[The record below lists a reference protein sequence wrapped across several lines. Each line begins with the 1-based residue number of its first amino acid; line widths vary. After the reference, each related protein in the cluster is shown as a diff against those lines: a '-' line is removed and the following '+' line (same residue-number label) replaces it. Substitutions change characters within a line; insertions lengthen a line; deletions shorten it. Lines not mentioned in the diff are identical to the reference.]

1 MRRKRNSG
9 FTLVELLLVVVI
21 IGILA
26 AIVIPKLTGRSEEAR
41 VSAAEMQIASF
52 QTGLDMFEQHVGRFP
67 STEEGLAAL
76 LVAPGS
82 LTDPAKWKGPYMRAQ
97 QVPLDPWGQEYGYFF
112 PGTTSP
118 TDYDLISGGPDGMP
132 GTEDDVRRK

>member
-1 MRRKRNSG
+1 MRTKRNSG

-52 QTGLDMFEQHVGRFP
+52 QNGLDMFEQHVGRFP
-67 STEEGLAAL
+67 STEEGLASL
-76 LVAPGS
+76 LVAPPG
-82 LTDPAKWKGPYMRAQ
+82 LTDPTKWKGPYMRAQ
-97 QVPLDPWGQEYGYFF
+97 EVPADPWGQLYQYQF
-112 PGTTSP
+112 PGTVNA
-118 TDYDLISGGPDGMP
+118 TDYDLMSTGPDGMP
-132 GTEDDVRRK
+132 NTEDDVRRK